1 MGITFEEL
9 KTTSNSKGV
18 SFESLQKEEEEI
30 KGISF
35 ESLQKLKEEEG
46 VGIGENIWRTAVG
59 ALRDVGQGTIDFT
72 DWIESKIPT
81 ALQAGLV
88 KTEEDGY
95 QVLTGQEY
103 VNAKESLRSK
113 GIKSI
118 NLPKVPEPEY
128 FGGSFIRDLTG
139 FVIPFSRLKLLNPTS
154 VLGKGTE
161 IVARGTVAEQLA
173 FSPFEQRLSNLAAE
187 YGPEFSKPLANY
199 LKADI
204 NDTESEARF
213 KMAIE
218 GTIFAGTIES
228 VIALAKSVK
237 NMRSV
242 GKKEAA
248 KPKEIKIGDEII
260 VDSKGNKGIV
270 KGINLRN
277 EKMGVMN
284 DNYVIKGEG
293 TRSDWVLDREII
305 DKLNKIKPIRVEETQ
320 NLSKQI
326 EEIEQPYVEKVKVQG
341 KDIDIPV
348 RPIPISPTS
357 NWKPQWYNNF
367 ANKII
372 DYTRKKFPNYLPLK
386 SLPKQDKYLKLRGIM
401 GGKLQ
406 QVRDLAENVF
416 LTFGRLGD
424 ADNLRVYNYLIK
436 QGDETLKG
444 INPVIK
450 ENADKLRKAIDD
462 IGQKLIKNKIL
473 TKKTVD
479 SFEGS
484 YLPRVF
490 LKYLGKNQRLG
501 YKIQRKD
508 LDDFTK
514 QFLGEIKDVSLL
526 GSKAI
531 ADPMGDIVRF
541 GFLREV
547 AKDADWT
554 FNKGLVR
561 WGDKDVSPV
570 WLNEERNRIAKE
582 ITDGQRLSSDQTI
595 LKEMDT
601 LIKSADENIG
611 KTDLNNFRKLP
622 TSDYYGSLKGA
633 YVRKEI
639 YDDLVTASDFRRNK
653 DNLAQSIL
661 GDQGSFT
668 QVTKLWKYSKVAL
681 NPPTQVRN
689 FVSNVILLN
698 LSGVR
703 WVDMPK
709 RLTAAIDDIRKNG
722 PFTQIAKKY
731 GVNNTTFSKQ
741 EMVQINKAYLEIK
754 AAKGNYIDKI
764 KFMGGK
770 LGDLGSRAYQFTEL
784 LGKTVKIMDDMAKGV
799 SEADAVLAAQKT
811 LFDYSLVP
819 PSVRYLRNAPVGMP
833 FITFYYKVL
842 PNLLETAIRNPERYL
857 PYVAVPY
864 ALHTMLAQYK
874 GVTKDDLESLR
885 KTLPDYLRNR
895 GNALIMPVK
904 DDSGR
909 WQVFDFS
916 YFLPWS
922 MFTGM
927 ANDVASG
934 DVQRFFVDTGILGGP
949 LPQLITAVLANKDP
963 FTNREIAN
971 PADPPSTQVADSMMY
986 LWRMT
991 MPTWLTDIGFAG
1003 RMKQALDKDVNKYG
1017 DPKITMTQAALRL
1030 VGFNVYPIDAQK
1042 SRSENIKRM
1051 KYELQQIKS
1060 RRTKTLKD
1068 KNLTK
1073 EERDKIRNKYSDLI
1087 KQRIDQ
1093 LREYREEST
1102 IPKELR

>member
-1 MGITFEEL
+1 MATEFVNPF
-9 KTTSNSKGV
+9 K
-18 SFESLQKEEEEI
+18 KEEE
-30 KGISF
+30 F
-35 ESLQKLKEEEG
+35 VNPFLKEEEF
-46 VGIGENIWRTAVG
+46 VNPFKSKEEDEGIGIGANIWRTAVG
-59 ALRDVGQGTIDFT
+59 ALRDVAQGTIDFT
-72 DWIESKIPT
+72 DWVESKIPT

-95 QVLTGQEY
+95 QVLTGKEY

-139 FVIPFSRLKLLNPTS
+139 FIIPFSKLKLLNPTS
-154 VLGKGTE
+154 ILGKGTE
-161 IVARGTVAEQLA
+161 IVARGTLAEQLA

-218 GTIFAGTIES
+218 GTILGGTIES
-228 VIALAKSVK
+228 VIVLAKSVK

-242 GKKEAA
+242 GKKEGV
-248 KPKEIKIGDEII
+248 KTKEGKTITEEQPK
-260 VDSKGNKGIV
+260 
-270 KGINLRN
+270 
-277 EKMGVMN
+277 
-284 DNYVIKGEG
+284 
-293 TRSDWVLDREII
+293 
-305 DKLNKIKPIRVEETQ
+305 VEETQ

-326 EEIEQPYVEKVKVQG
+326 EEIDQPYTEKIKVQG
-341 KDIDIPV
+341 KGFAADIDIPV
-348 RPIPISPTS
+348 RPTPISPTS

-372 DYTRKKFPNYLPLK
+372 DYTRKKFPNYLPMK
-386 SLPKQDKYLKLRGIM
+386 SLLKQDKYLKLRGLM

-416 LTFGRLGD
+416 LTFGRLSN

-462 IGQKLIKNKIL
+462 IGQKLIKNRIL

-554 FNKGLVR
+554 FKKGLVR
-561 WGDKDVSPV
+561 WGDQDVSPV
-570 WLNEERNRIAKE
+570 WLSEERNRIAKE
-582 ITDGQRLSSDQTI
+582 ITDKLRPSSDQTI
-595 LKEMDT
+595 LKDIDT
-601 LIKSADENIG
+601 LIKSADENIR
-611 KTDLNNFRKLP
+611 KVDLNNFRKLP
-622 TSDYYGSLKGA
+622 TSDYFGSLKGA

-639 YDDLVTASDFRRNK
+639 ADDIVTASDFGRNK

-661 GDQGSFT
+661 GDHGTVT

-703 WVDMPK
+703 WTDMPK
-709 RLTAAIDDIRKNG
+709 RFTAALDDIRNDG
-722 PFTQIAKKY
+722 PFTQIAKKF
-731 GVNNTTFSKQ
+731 GVNNTTFTKQ
-741 EMVQINKAYLEIK
+741 EMIQINKAYLEIK
-754 AAKGNYIDKI
+754 AAKGNYVDKI

-770 LGDLGSRAYQFTEL
+770 LGDVGTRTYQFTEL
-784 LGKTVKIMDDMAKGV
+784 LGKTVKIMDEMAKGV

-864 ALHTMLAQYK
+864 AYHAMLAKYK
-874 GVTKDDLESLR
+874 GVTQEDFDSLK
-885 KTLPDYLRNR
+885 KTLPKYLRDR

-904 DDSGR
+904 DDAGR
-909 WQVFDFS
+909 WQAFDFS

-934 DVQRFFVDTGILGGP
+934 DIQRFFVDTGILGGP

-971 PADPPSTQVADSMMY
+971 PADPPSIQIADSMMY
-986 LWRMT
+986 LWRMS

-1017 DPKITMTQAALRL
+1017 DPKITLTQAALRL
-1030 VGFNVYPIDAQK
+1030 VGMNVYPLDPQK
-1042 SRSENIKRM
+1042 SRSQNIKNM

-1068 KNLTK
+1068 RNLTQ
-1073 EERDKIRNKYSDLI
+1073 EERNKIRNKYNDLI
-1087 KQRIDQ
+1087 KQRIEQ

>member
-18 SFESLQKEEEEI
+18 SFESLQKEEEEEI

-139 FVIPFSRLKLLNPTS
+139 FIIPFSKLKLLNPTS

-173 FSPFEQRLSNLAAE
+173 FSPFEQRLSNLVAE

-218 GTIFAGTIES
+218 GTILGGTIES

-248 KPKEIKIGDEII
+248 KTKDGKTITEEQPK
-260 VDSKGNKGIV
+260 
-270 KGINLRN
+270 
-277 EKMGVMN
+277 
-284 DNYVIKGEG
+284 
-293 TRSDWVLDREII
+293 
-305 DKLNKIKPIRVEETQ
+305 VEETQ

-386 SLPKQDKYLKLRGIM
+386 SLPKQDKYLKLRGLM

-416 LTFGRLGD
+416 LTFGRLSN

-479 SFEGS
+479 SFQGS

-582 ITDGQRLSSDQTI
+582 ITDELRPSSDQTI
-595 LKEMDT
+595 LKEIDT

-611 KTDLNNFRKLP
+611 KADLNNFRKLP
-622 TSDYYGSLKGA
+622 TSDYFGSLKGA

-661 GDQGSFT
+661 GDQGAVT

-709 RLTAAIDDIRKNG
+709 RFTAALDDIRKNG

-731 GVNNTTFSKQ
+731 GVNNTTFTKQ

-754 AAKGNYIDKI
+754 AAKGNYVDKI

-770 LGDLGSRAYQFTEL
+770 LGDLGTRAYQFTEL

-885 KTLPDYLRNR
+885 KTLPEYLRNR

-927 ANDVASG
+927 AKDVASG

-971 PADPPSTQVADSMMY
+971 PADPPSTQIADSMMY
-986 LWRMT
+986 LWRMS

>member
-1 MGITFEEL
+1 MEIEEL
-9 KTTSNSKGV
+9 RQAGFSDQEINSYINNQSTTLSNAGFTK
-18 SFESLQKEEEEI
+18 EEI
-30 KGISF
+30 KGYL
-35 ESLQKLKEEEG
+35 ERKEEEG

-95 QVLTGQEY
+95 QVLTGKEY

-139 FVIPFSRLKLLNPTS
+139 FIIPFSKLKLLNPTS

-161 IVARGTVAEQLA
+161 IVARGTLAEQLA

-218 GTIFAGTIES
+218 GTILGGTIES

-242 GKKEAA
+242 GKKE
-248 KPKEIKIGDEII
+248 
-260 VDSKGNKGIV
+260 
-270 KGINLRN
+270 
-277 EKMGVMN
+277 GV
-284 DNYVIKGEG
+284 
-293 TRSDWVLDREII
+293 
-305 DKLNKIKPIRVEETQ
+305 KIKQEQPDVKDTKT
-320 NLSKQI
+320 LKKQI
-326 EEIEQPYVEKVKVQG
+326 EDLNEPFTEKVRGVKG
-341 KDIDIPV
+341 KDFTVDVDIPV
-348 RPIPISPTS
+348 RDAPQPLKGQPISPTT
-357 NWKPQWYNNF
+357 NWKPQWYRNL

-372 DYTRKKFPNYLPLK
+372 DYTSQKTAWYKPMGLLPKSRKFEVTRGLFKGKLETVEGLVKSNFKKFSKLTELENLQVYKYLTKELPLK
-386 SLPKQDKYLKLRGIM
+386 KINLHSITDAAERIKANKIIQTDAQHLKRAIDKIANIAVKQRILTQKQIKPFKNAYLPRMFLNYI
-401 GGKLQ
+401 GKH
-406 QVRDLAENVF
+406 DF
-416 LTFGRLGD
+416 T
-424 ADNLRVYNYLIK
+424 
-436 QGDETLKG
+436 
-444 INPVIK
+444 
-450 ENADKLRKAIDD
+450 KLRK
-462 IGQKLIKNKIL
+462 Q
-473 TKKTVD
+473 
-479 SFEGS
+479 
-484 YLPRVF
+484 
-490 LKYLGKNQRLG
+490 
-501 YKIQRKD
+501 D

-514 QFLGEIKDVSLL
+514 QFLGEIKDVGIL
-526 GSKAI
+526 GAEALQKPLQRFVRQDFLDEI
-531 ADPMGDIVRF
+531 AK
-541 GFLREV
+541 E
-547 AKDADWT
+547 ADWVY
-554 FNKGLVR
+554 KGGLIKWENR
-561 WGDKDVSPV
+561 NVSPV
-570 WLNEERNRIAKE
+570 WLKEQADRISKE
-582 ITDGQRLSSDQTI
+582 IRDKTRTPSEIPTARAMVNDMNKLVDQASKNIEEAQKDLS
-595 LKEMDT
+595 LFE
-601 LIKSADENIG
+601 
-611 KTDLNNFRKLP
+611 KLP
-622 TSDYYGSLKGA
+622 DTNYFGSLKGA

-639 YDDLVTASDFRRNK
+639 ANDLVLSRDFGTNK
-653 DNLAQSIL
+653 KGLAQAIL
-661 GDQGSFT
+661 GDAGT
-668 QVTKLWKYSKVAL
+668 VTKATRLWKFSKVAL

-709 RLTAAIDDIRKNG
+709 RFTAAIDDIRKNG

-741 EMVQINKAYLEIK
+741 EMIQINKAYLKMK
-754 AAKGNYIDKI
+754 AAKGNFVDKM
-764 KFMGGK
+764 KYMGGSV
-770 LGDLGSRAYQFTEL
+770 GDLGTRSYQFTEL
-784 LGKTVKIMDDMAKGV
+784 LGKTVKIMDEMAKGV

-811 LFDYSLVP
+811 LFDYSLIP

-842 PNLLETAIRNPERYL
+842 PNLLETAIRNPERFL

-864 ALHTMLAQYK
+864 AYHAMLAKYQ
-874 GVTKDDLESLR
+874 GVTKEDFDALK
-885 KTLPDYLRNR
+885 KTLPEYLRDR
-895 GNALIMPVK
+895 GDALIMPVK
-904 DDSGR
+904 DDAGR
-909 WQVFDFS
+909 WQAFDFS

-922 MFTGM
+922 MFKG
-927 ANDVASG
+927 AIKDAADG

-963 FTNREIAN
+963 FTNREIHS
-971 PADPPSTQVADSMMY
+971 PYDPPATQAADMMMY
-986 LWRMT
+986 LWRMS

-1030 VGFNVYPIDAQK
+1030 VGMNVYPVDAQK
-1042 SRSENIKRM
+1042 SRYQNIKNM

-1068 KNLTK
+1068 RNLTQ
-1073 EERDKIRNKYSDLI
+1073 EERDKIRKKYNDLI